1 MKFCCLT
8 ILGVIGTIQ
17 FVFTQELPH
26 MIKYRC
32 WITLMDGGKIEG
44 FMMEL
49 RDSTISVATNYKRP
63 KVLQE
68 ITLQEIPVWTIQ
80 NVALR
85 KTSRPLE
92 TALLLGGI
100 GGLASTMILKGQ
112 DDDLFSI
119 PGVAIVTGV
128 GFGLP
133 FAALGAL
140 VGTPKKHFL
149 IGADLEEY
157 QIQRDLMNLHMKL
170 K

>member
-1 MKFCCLT
+1 MKFYYLMV
-8 ILGVIGTIQ
+8 LGAIGIIQ
-17 FVFTQELPH
+17 PVFTQELPH
-26 MIKYRC
+26 EIQYRC
-32 WITLMDGGKIEG
+32 WITLIDGGKIEG

-49 RDSTISVATNYKRP
+49 RDSTVLVDTHHKRP
-63 KVLQE
+63 KVAQE
-68 ITLQEIPVWTIQ
+68 ITLQEIPVRTIQ

-92 TALLLGGI
+92 AALLLGGV

-119 PGVAIVTGV
+119 PGVAIVSGV

-157 QIQRDLMNLHMKL
+157 RTQRDLMKLHMKL
-170 K
+170 E